1 MKSVVV
7 FGATGSIGDSTLDIM
22 ACHPDKYKVYA
33 LSAFSQMAK
42 LVQLTQRFSPEV
54 VIVPDEQRR
63 QEFLRLNT
71 TGVQPK
77 IRIGQE
83 GLCETAQDP
92 LADTVVCAIVGAAG
106 LPSAYAAAQ
115 AGKRI
120 LLANKEVLVTA
131 GALFMQAVAEHGAT
145 LLPLD
150 SEHNAIFQC
159 LPHQDPKRHLQ
170 KVIITA
176 SGGPFRTLPLE
187 ALEHV
192 TPAQACKHP
201 NWNMGRKVSIDSA
214 TMVNKGLEVIEAK
227 WLFDL
232 DPNQIEVVI
241 HPQSTVHSMV
251 QFKDGSLLAQLGDH
265 DMRIPISYGLA
276 YPERITHNAAHFDLA
291 SLTRL
296 DFMPPDFQRYPC
308 LRLAFSALRQGNG
321 ACTVLNTSNEI
332 AVQQFEAGKIK
343 FTQIAQAIEYM
354 LEHTVVPNLSCVDD
368 VLRFDQELRIKTREF
383 LETIAQ

>member
-170 KVIITA
+170 
-176 SGGPFRTLPLE
+176 
-187 ALEHV
+187 
-192 TPAQACKHP
+192 
-201 NWNMGRKVSIDSA
+201 
-214 TMVNKGLEVIEAK
+214 
-227 WLFDL
+227 
-232 DPNQIEVVI
+232 
-241 HPQSTVHSMV
+241 
-251 QFKDGSLLAQLGDH
+251 
-265 DMRIPISYGLA
+265 
-276 YPERITHNAAHFDLA
+276 
-291 SLTRL
+291 
-296 DFMPPDFQRYPC
+296 
-308 LRLAFSALRQGNG
+308 
-321 ACTVLNTSNEI
+321 
-332 AVQQFEAGKIK
+332 
-343 FTQIAQAIEYM
+343 
-354 LEHTVVPNLSCVDD
+354 
-368 VLRFDQELRIKTREF
+368 
-383 LETIAQ
+383 